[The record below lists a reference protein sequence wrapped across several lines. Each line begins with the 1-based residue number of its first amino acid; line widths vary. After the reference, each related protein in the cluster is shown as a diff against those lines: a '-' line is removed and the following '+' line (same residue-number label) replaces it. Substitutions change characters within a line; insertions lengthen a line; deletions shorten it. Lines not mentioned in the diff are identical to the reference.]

1 MTIQEGLGIKSVL
14 MKFVNSEMS
23 FKTGYKVMRNLKR
36 LDEDSHFYQE
46 QLKSLMEKYTEPNSV
61 TTDGKFKIKAG
72 FEDEA
77 NKQFNELLNC
87 PIEPLPFTFSGVEL
101 ESLTLTPVEIG
112 LLMPL
117 ITE

>member
-14 MKFVNSEMS
+14 MKFANSEMS

-46 QLKSLMEKYTEPNSV
+46 QLKSLMEKYAESNSI
-61 TTDGKFKIKAG
+61 TADGKFKIKTG
-72 FEDEA
+72 LEDEA
-77 NKQFNELLNC
+77 NKQFNELLSC
-87 PIEPLPFTFSGVEL
+87 PIEPLPCTFSSTEL
-101 ESLTLTPVEIG
+101 DFLTLTPVEIG

>member
-46 QLKSLMEKYTEPNSV
+46 QLKSLMEKYAESNSV
-61 TTDGKFKIKAG
+61 TADGKFKIKTG
-72 FEDEA
+72 LEDEA
-77 NKQFNELLNC
+77 NKQFNELLSC
-87 PIEPLPFTFSGVEL
+87 PIEPLPCTFSSTEL
-101 ESLTLTPVEIG
+101 DFLTLTPVEIG

>member
-14 MKFVNSEMS
+14 MKFANSEMS

-36 LDEDSHFYQE
+36 LNEDSHFYQE
-46 QLKSLMEKYTEPNSV
+46 QLKSLMEKYAESNSV
-61 TTDGKFKIKAG
+61 TADGKFKIKTG
-72 FEDEA
+72 LEDEA
-77 NKQFNELLNC
+77 NKQFNELLSC
-87 PIEPLPFTFSGVEL
+87 PIEPLPCTFSSAEL
-101 ESLTLTPVEIG
+101 DFLTLTPVEIG

>member
-46 QLKSLMEKYTEPNSV
+46 QLKSLMEKYAEPNSV
-61 TTDGKFKIKAG
+61 TTDGKFKIKTG
-72 FEDEA
+72 LEDEA
-77 NKQFNELLNC
+77 NKQFNELLSC
-87 PIEPLPFTFSGVEL
+87 PIEPLPCTFSSSEL
-101 ESLTLTPVEIG
+101 DSLTLTPVEIG

-117 ITE
+117 IAE